1 MKKLLCL
8 LTSAA
13 VLSFLCGC
21 SSVSNHCV
29 IKCDCD
35 LPAAPAGSTME
46 LIYAGTDW
54 DKPATSLTII
64 YKASYDDLKAMIGH
78 EVTDDDVQNFKNQLV

>member
-1 MKKLLCL
+1 
-8 LTSAA
+8 
-13 VLSFLCGC
+13 
-21 SSVSNHCV
+21 
-29 IKCDCD
+29 
-35 LPAAPAGSTME
+35 ME